1 MNVLGEVCLES
12 RVGSR
17 QVKQLD
23 VGAQEFYQSDIED
36 GAEVQGWASGWV
48 VKDGFRDEHQPFLLQ
63 EHFQVYLGN
72 GQVARG
78 VESALSMLHLAQP
91 ALVRIKAAWTN
102 LVANASNG
110 TQPNLLK
117 VPQGVDIELWL
128 NVSRVTHVTQ
138 QSDEA
143 LFWSARLRKQ
153 HANACAVSL
162 FLVHLRLDA
171 ACQVE
176 RIMNV
181 WTTCMMHLWHYA

>member
-1 MNVLGEVCLES
+1 MNALGGVCLES
-12 RVGSR
+12 KVGSR

-48 VKDGFRDEHQPFLLQ
+48 VKDGVRDEHQPFLVR
-63 EHFQVYLGN
+63 EHFQVYVGN

-78 VESALSMLHLAQP
+78 LDSALGMLHLAQP
-91 ALVRIKAAWTN
+91 ALVRIKAPCTN
-102 LVANASNG
+102 LIANASDA

-117 VPQGVDIELWL
+117 VPEGVDIELWL

-143 LFWSARLRKQ
+143 LFRSARLRKQ

-162 FLVHLRLDA
+162 FLVHLW
-171 ACQVE
+171 VE
-176 RIMNV
+176 A
-181 WTTCMMHLWHYA
+181 LEG